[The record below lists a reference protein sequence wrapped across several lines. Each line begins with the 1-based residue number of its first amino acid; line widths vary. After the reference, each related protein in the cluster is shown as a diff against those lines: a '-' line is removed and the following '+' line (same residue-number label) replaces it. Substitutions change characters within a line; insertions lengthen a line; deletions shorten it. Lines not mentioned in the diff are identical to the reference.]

1 MAARQADVWV
11 RPSVRDGGNPD
22 DGATTMTDDAQKTL
36 FHPFDAGILDASG
49 RRALVLGARAGFR
62 VPRSMD
68 LDLIAVQGFRP
79 DFLVLEKAGIAVK
92 PRAEGSGYDLALVLL
107 GRHRGQNEA
116 WLREAFA
123 RAREGGLVVAAGGKT
138 EGADSLRK
146 RFEGVLTPAGHL
158 PKHHGVVFWFERPS
172 DGDLAASPFMVA
184 PAPDRID
191 GRFLAAPG
199 MFSHDR
205 IDPASKLLADNLP
218 ALIKGR
224 VADFGAGWGYLSSEV
239 LKRGDGLVA
248 LDLHEAD
255 WESLEAAKV
264 NLADVAGS
272 VPVAFH
278 WRDLLSEPVARQYD
292 LIVMNPPFHQGRAAE
307 PAIGQ
312 GMIRAASAALKP
324 GGRLLMVANRGMP
337 YEPVLA
343 AAFAATGEICRDDR
357 FKVLWAKR

>member
-1 MAARQADVWV
+1 
-11 RPSVRDGGNPD
+11 
-22 DGATTMTDDAQKTL
+22 MTDDALKTL
-36 FHPFDAGILDASG
+36 SHPFEAGILEAPG
-49 RRALVLGARAGFR
+49 RRALFLGARAGLR
-62 VPRSMD
+62 LPRSMD
-68 LDLIAVQGFRP
+68 LDLLAVQGFRP
-79 DFLVLEKAGIAVK
+79 DVLALEKAGFKVK
-92 PRAEGSGYDLALVLL
+92 PSAEGQDYDLALVLL

-116 WLREAFA
+116 WLREAFE
-123 RAREGGLVVAAGGKT
+123 RTRQGGLVVAAGGKT

-146 RFEGVLTPAGHL
+146 RFAGVLEPRGHM
-158 PKHHGVVFWFERPS
+158 PKHHGVVFWFDRPS
-172 DGDLAASPFMVA
+172 DAELTGSPFMVA

-191 GRFLAAPG
+191 DRFAAAPG

-218 ALIKGR
+218 AAIKGR
-224 VADFGAGWGYLSSEV
+224 VADFGAGWGYLSSEI
-239 LKRGDGLVA
+239 LKRADGLSA
-248 LDLHEAD
+248 LDLYEAD
-255 WESLEAAKV
+255 WESLEAAKT
-264 NLADVAGS
+264 NLAAAGGDA
-272 VPVAFH
+272 PIGYH
-278 WRDLLSEPVARQYD
+278 WRDLLGEPVARQYD

-343 AAFAATGEICRDDR
+343 ASFAATGETCRDDR

>member
-1 MAARQADVWV
+1 
-11 RPSVRDGGNPD
+11 
-22 DGATTMTDDAQKTL
+22 MTDDALKTL
-36 FHPFDAGILDASG
+36 FHPFEAGIIEAPG

-68 LDLIAVQGFRP
+68 LDVVVAQGFRP
-79 DFLVLEKAGIAVK
+79 DFLALEKAGFRVA
-92 PRAEGSGYDLALVLL
+92 PRAEGQDYDLALVLL

-116 WLREAFA
+116 WLREVFERT
-123 RAREGGLVVAAGGKT
+123 RAGGLVVAAGGKT
-138 EGADSLRK
+138 EGSDSLRK
-146 RFEGVLTPAGHL
+146 RFEGVLAPAGYL
-158 PKHHGVVFWFERPS
+158 PKHHGVVFWFDRPF
-172 DGDLAASPFMVA
+172 GAELGASSFMVA

-218 ALIKGR
+218 AAIKGR
-224 VADFGAGWGYLSSEV
+224 VADFGAGWGYLSSEI
-239 LKRGDGLVA
+239 LKRADGLAA
-248 LDLHEAD
+248 LDLYEAD
-255 WESLEAAKV
+255 RDSLEAAKV
-264 NLADVAGS
+264 NLAAAGGDI
-272 VPVAFH
+272 PVGYH

-292 LIVMNPPFHQGRAAE
+292 LVVMNPPFHQGRAAE

-343 AAFAATGEICRDDR
+343 SAFAATGETCRDDR

>member
-1 MAARQADVWV
+1 MA
-11 RPSVRDGGNPD
+11 S
-22 DGATTMTDDAQKTL
+22 TTMTDDPLKTL
-36 FHPFDAGILDASG
+36 MHPFEAGLLEAPG
-49 RRALVLGARAGFR
+49 RRALFLGARAGFR
-62 VPRSMD
+62 LPRSTD
-68 LDLIAVQGFRP
+68 LDLLAVQGFRP
-79 DFLVLEKAGIAVK
+79 DVLALEKAGVRVV
-92 PRAEGSGYDLALVLL
+92 PRAEGEGYDLALVLL

-116 WLREAFA
+116 WLREAFG
-123 RAREGGLVVAAGGKT
+123 RTREGGLIVAAGGKT

-146 RFEGVLTPAGHL
+146 RFADDLTPAGHM
-158 PKHHGVVFWFERPS
+158 PKHHGVVFWFDRPS
-172 DGDLAASPFMVA
+172 DGDLAASSFMAA
-184 PAPDRID
+184 PASALVD
-191 GRFLAAPG
+191 GRFAAAPG

-218 ALIKGR
+218 ATVKGR
-224 VADFGAGWGYLSSEV
+224 VADFGAGWGYLALEI
-239 LKRGDGLVA
+239 LKRAGGLAA

-255 WESLEAAKV
+255 WESLEAAKA
-264 NLADVAGS
+264 NLAAAGGDVPIGY
-272 VPVAFH
+272 H
-278 WRDLLSEPVARQYD
+278 WRDLLQEPVARQYD

-343 AAFAATGEICRDDR
+343 SGFAATGETCRDDR

>member
-1 MAARQADVWV
+1 MARH
-11 RPSVRDGGNPD
+11 D
-22 DGATTMTDDAQKTL
+22 DLRTLALILMTDDTLKTL
-36 FHPFDAGILDASG
+36 FHPFEAGLLEAPG
-49 RRALVLGARAGFR
+49 RRALFLGARAGFR
-62 VPRSMD
+62 LPRSMD
-68 LDLIAVQGFRP
+68 LDLSAVQGFRP
-79 DFLVLEKAGIAVK
+79 DVLALEKAGIAAV
-92 PRAEGSGYDLALVLL
+92 PRAEGQDYDLALVLL

-123 RAREGGLVVAAGGKT
+123 RTREGGLVVAAGGKT

-146 RFEGVLTPAGHL
+146 RFAGILTPAGHL

-172 DGDLAASPFMVA
+172 DRELADSPFMTA
-184 PAPDRID
+184 PAPDRIE
-191 GRFLAAPG
+191 GEFLTAPG
-199 MFSHDR
+199 MFSHER
-205 IDPASKLLADNLP
+205 VDPASKLLADSLP
-218 ALIKGR
+218 AAIKGR
-224 VADFGAGWGYLSSEV
+224 VADFGAGWGYLASEV
-239 LKRGDGLVA
+239 LRRADGMTA

-264 NLADVAGS
+264 NLAAVAGDVALG
-272 VPVAFH
+272 FH
-278 WRDLLSEPVARQYD
+278 WRDLLAEPVARQYD

-343 AAFAATGEICRDDR
+343 SSFSATGETCRDDR